1 MRIQPEEVIAEHEPD
16 DLATLDMPELRAWR
30 ERLQQVEYGFS
41 YARRVTQG
49 RLDTLMAEL
58 ERRRAGD
65 TDTDVVGAM
74 PAALGNHISG
84 PGLPRPTRDLEPPE
98 WADRLVEELD
108 DFIGP
113 SQLGAL
119 HEVDLETLTD
129 AAQRTSELENEIS
142 GARTKLHER
151 IDRVQAELISR
162 YRDGAAV
169 DDLLA

>member
-84 PGLPRPTRDLEPPE
+84 PGLPRPTRDLEPP
-98 WADRLVEELD
+98 
-108 DFIGP
+108 
-113 SQLGAL
+113 
-119 HEVDLETLTD
+119 
-129 AAQRTSELENEIS
+129 
-142 GARTKLHER
+142 
-151 IDRVQAELISR
+151 
-162 YRDGAAV
+162 
-169 DDLLA
+169 